1 MAEET
6 ARAVRTVRENV
17 LWYLRRNLEQTAEV
31 QRAMVEK
38 RIERVR
44 EKEKSVL
51 YKSAAGIPP
60 TPALSQPQ
68 LERAQQ
74 QQQQKD
80 SVERNRR
87 QQREYEK
94 TSTLSAEEAASIES
108 QLSPE
113 QLQLFAEENNL
124 MLRHYEETLSK
135 VQYVSSSSL
144 FWVSYVVIIGELM
157 WYYLKK
163 CGKIPSRNILSPTNS
178 RLAPGHTG
186 RIHLATRGRRQ
197 LYGRKRRK
205 G

>member
-1 MAEET
+1 MNKKYGRRAGGGAGGVLWRWAAGDTSTNRQHDRDWDGGVISHKGKSEEQIMAEET

-51 YKSAAGIPP
+51 YKSAAGLPP

-68 LERAQQ
+68 LERAQ
-74 QQQQKD
+74 D
-80 SVERNRR
+80 SVERNR

-94 TSTLSAEEAASIES
+94 TSTLSTEEAASIES

-135 VQYVSSSSL
+135 VQYVSSSLLFFAYLTSWSL
-144 FWVSYVVIIGELM
+144 AS
-157 WYYLKK
+157 
-163 CGKIPSRNILSPTNS
+163 
-178 RLAPGHTG
+178 
-186 RIHLATRGRRQ
+186 
-197 LYGRKRRK
+197 
-205 G
+205 